1 MPTIYFRMITIS
13 YPRII
18 ITPHTLIVVL
28 YIFLETPA
36 TAERDYPREAISSGS
51 NSIINLIPEIQTDCI
66 RNAPHIIPA
75 PQERDRCAAPSDRQ
89 TLAIKNNQDRMYR
102 SNKAILV
109 LEHSIIWLQ
118 YHDSDSIMRE
128 FIKSSKVCPIQSS
141 SLGFLFGH
149 WLHDETFNRDQSNVE
164 WLAMT
169 YCKSVSDWNWNQEYR
184 WWCSCEC

>member
-1 MPTIYFRMITIS
+1 MIPTIYFRMITTS

-75 PQERDRCAAPSDRQ
+75 PQERDRCATVKISATNANTTPSNRQ
-89 TLAIKNNQDRMYR
+89 TLAIKKNQDRMYG
-102 SNKAILV
+102 SNKAIFV
-109 LEHSIIWLQ
+109 LEHSII
-118 YHDSDSIMRE
+118 
-128 FIKSSKVCPIQSS
+128 
-141 SLGFLFGH
+141 
-149 WLHDETFNRDQSNVE
+149 
-164 WLAMT
+164 
-169 YCKSVSDWNWNQEYR
+169 
-184 WWCSCEC
+184 